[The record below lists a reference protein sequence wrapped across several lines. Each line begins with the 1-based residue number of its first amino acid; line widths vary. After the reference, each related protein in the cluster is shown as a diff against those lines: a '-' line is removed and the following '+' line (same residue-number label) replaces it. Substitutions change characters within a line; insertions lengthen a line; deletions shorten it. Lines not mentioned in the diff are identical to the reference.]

1 MHHREHTIAVHAPA
15 DAVYGLVADA
25 TRWPLIFG
33 PTVYVQSSEHAAP
46 ADGTGLE
53 QRFRIWAQVS
63 ERVMG
68 WTSSRSLDHRGLRI
82 SFRQEQA
89 QPPVAQMSGQ
99 WRFEPLGHDTTRVV
113 LLHEYAA
120 VDDDSA
126 SPGGRGSSRGETP
139 GEARP
144 DMPSSAS
151 PGGRPPSDHVRW
163 IDAALDRNSTAEL
176 GAVKAWAER
185 GHRIEDLVSSF
196 EDRMA
201 VRGPA
206 AQVYA
211 FLHRADLWPRRL
223 PHVDRLDLT
232 SGGQLDGPGRG
243 VDVQFMEMDTR
254 DPAGR
259 THTTTSTRLCFPDR
273 LIVYKQ
279 TTVPEL
285 LLAHCGEWAL
295 TAGPGGTD
303 VVARHTVA
311 LDPGAVARV
320 LGPGTALT
328 QAREHVRQV
337 LGANSRSTLAQAR
350 DFVESA
356 EPIPAPPSR

>member
-1 MHHREHTIAVHAPA
+1 MHHREHTVAVHAPA

-89 QPPVAQMSGQ
+89 QPPVARMSGQ

-211 FLHRADLWPRRL
+211 FLHRADLWP
-223 PHVDRLDLT
+223 DRAERT
-232 SGGQLDGPGRG
+232 WSRG
-243 VDVQFMEMDTR
+243 TPWR
-254 DPAGR
+254 
-259 THTTTSTRLCFPDR
+259 STRARSPG
-273 LIVYKQ
+273 YS
-279 TTVPEL
+279 VP
-285 LLAHCGEWAL
+285 APRSPRPVSTCARYSAP
-295 TAGPGGTD
+295 TAGAPWHRQETSWSRPSLSRHPHPDSAEMTHDGNVRSPCHRFIVRHRGGHRRTSRSRRY
-303 VVARHTVA
+303 ARC
-311 LDPGAVARV
+311 RE
-320 LGPGTALT
+320 LGS
-328 QAREHVRQV
+328 
-337 LGANSRSTLAQAR
+337 LGANREGGCR
-350 DFVESA
+350 
-356 EPIPAPPSR
+356 R